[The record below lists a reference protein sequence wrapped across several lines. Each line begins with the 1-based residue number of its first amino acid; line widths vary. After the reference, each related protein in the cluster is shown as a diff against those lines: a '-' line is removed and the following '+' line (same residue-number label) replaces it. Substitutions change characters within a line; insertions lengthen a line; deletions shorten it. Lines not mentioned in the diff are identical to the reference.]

1 MKRFLL
7 FVALVILAVY
17 GVSRWNGRRHAPETF
32 TPVATAQVDLKNL
45 QMLSALN
52 REYTELVRAVV
63 PSVVSVTTSRR
74 VAVPQ
79 VVDPFEFFFGQ
90 RRGAPAPREQVRNS
104 LGSGV
109 IVSREGHILTNNHVV
124 ANVDEVRVWLSD
136 GRDFPA
142 RVIGTDPATDIAVL
156 KVDAPNIVA
165 LPLIPDSDQVGPG
178 SIVFAIGNPFG
189 LRETV
194 TQGIISATGRQVS
207 DETSNEFFQT
217 DTAINPGNSG
227 GPLVNVRGEVIGIN
241 SAIGNFSGSGTW
253 QGVGFAI
260 PANVARRAMESIIR
274 TGRVVRGYLGVII
287 QDLTPELAD
296 QFGVPGQT
304 GALVGNISPGSPAEK
319 AGLKPGDIV
328 TAFNGKPVKSIRDLF
343 RDVSETAVNSRVEI
357 RFLRDKKPQTVTA
370 TIAEQPAG
378 FTAGGATPPGT
389 IPQTPTPPPTPGTL
403 PAGNPLAGI
412 EVAPIPA
419 ERRAEFP
426 PNTRGVMVTEVDPA
440 APAANSLQ
448 PGDVIEEIVRQ
459 PVENPADFARIAR
472 SLQTGQRAM
481 LSICRGKMR
490 AFVVVPSK

>member
-17 GVSRWNGRRHAPETF
+17 GVSRWNGQRSMPETF
-32 TPVATAQVDLKNL
+32 TPVSTVQVDLKDSQVL
-45 QMLSALN
+45 TALN
-52 REYTELVRAVV
+52 REYTELVQAVV
-63 PSVVSVTTSRR
+63 PSVVSITTSRR

-90 RRGAPAPREQVRNS
+90 RRGQSAPREQVRNS

-109 IVSREGHILTNNHVV
+109 IVSKEGHILTNNHVV
-124 ANVDEVRVWLSD
+124 ASVDEIRVWLHD

-142 RVIGTDPATDIAVL
+142 KVIGTDPVTDVAVL
-156 KVDAPNIVA
+156 KIDAPGIRP
-165 LPLIPDSDQVGPG
+165 LPLGDSDSVKVG
-178 SIVFAIGNPFG
+178 SVVFAIGNPFG

-207 DETSNEFFQT
+207 DENSNEFFQT

-227 GPLVNVRGEVIGIN
+227 GPLVNVRGEIVGIN

-260 PANVARRAMESIIR
+260 PANAARRAMESLVK
-274 TGRVVRGYLGVII
+274 TGHVVRGYLGVVI

-304 GALVGNISPGSPAEK
+304 GALVGTVTPGSPAEK

-328 TAFNGKPVKSIRDLF
+328 TAFNGKPIKDIRDLF
-343 RDVSETAVNSRVEI
+343 RQVSGMPINSKVEI

-370 TIAEQPAG
+370 EIAEQPAG
-378 FTAGGATPPGT
+378 FSAGAGTPPQGNA
-389 IPQTPTPPPTPGTL
+389 PQGPTPPSGEL
-403 PAGNPLAGI
+403 PANNPLAGI
-412 EVAPIPA
+412 DVTGIPA
-419 ERRAEFP
+419 DHRSEYP
-426 PNTRGVMVTEVDPA
+426 PNTRGVMVTEVDPGS
-440 APAANSLQ
+440 PAAGSVQ
-448 PGDVIEEIVRQ
+448 PGDVIEEIARQ
-459 PVENPADFARIAR
+459 PVETPADFARIAR
-472 SLQTGQRAM
+472 TLQPGQRTM
-481 LSICRGKMR
+481 LSICHGKLR
-490 AFVVVPSK
+490 SFVVVPGRQ